1 MTVMRLMTALALAA
15 SLSWSASGEII
26 DRIAAIVD
34 NEAITTSEI
43 DQLALVRFFV
53 QRPDESEQEYRRR
66 ILSNMI
72 AQMLRYRDVLRFGE
86 IEVSAEEVEALVA
99 EVRSRF
105 ESDEAFMAALARAE
119 VSLPQLRAIAK
130 RQIQVEAY
138 INERFSPMIFVSLEE
153 IERYYRDVWVEERLE
168 KGLPLLPISA
178 VREDIRNRLKSE
190 QLEQEIDRWTTE
202 LRERASVDIYL

>member
-1 MTVMRLMTALALAA
+1 MRRFVPALALVAFLSLPA
-15 SLSWSASGEII
+15 SAEII

-34 NEAITTSEI
+34 DEAITTSEI

-53 QRPDESEQEYRRR
+53 PRADESEREFRRR

-72 AQMLRYRDVLRFGE
+72 AQMLRYRDVLRFGA
-86 IEVSAEEVEALVA
+86 IEVSAEEVEAMVR

-105 ESDEAFMAALARAE
+105 ETDEAFLAALATAE
-119 VSLPQLRAIAK
+119 ISIEQLQAIAK

-168 KGLPLLPISA
+168 QGLPLLPISA
-178 VREDIRNRLKSE
+178 VREEIRNRLKSE